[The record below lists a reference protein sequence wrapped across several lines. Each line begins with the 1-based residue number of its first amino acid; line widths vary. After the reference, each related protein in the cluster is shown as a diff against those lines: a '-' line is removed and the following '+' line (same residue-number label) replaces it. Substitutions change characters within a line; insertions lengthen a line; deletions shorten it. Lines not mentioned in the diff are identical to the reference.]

1 MIIHKKCEIEELPEG
16 VIGQVGL
23 DQLVHY
29 TKERSVSDNEKI
41 QKILDYADREGL
53 DLTYYSGCSEAG
65 YDDIPVVAADWNGPS
80 KYWNRFDHKYEGRT
94 DILTDSGLRRK
105 KMANLAKLV
114 EYLEKK
120 GAAQLQWEDEWMA
133 CSDCYKAV
141 RSSPDSYCWEPS
153 YVWTSD
159 CEIVC
164 RNCWENFIDDII
176 DYYKSDEHYGFSNK
190 ALPSDFCEILENQ
203 GFTCWQDRKPW
214 ENEESCAHYETGW
227 HPGQNDDPKKVFA
240 EIMKDSGDWEVIFVI
255 TSRGQFDIG
264 WSAFTRLAK

>member
-29 TKERSVSDNEKI
+29 TEEKHVSDNEKI
-41 QKILDYADREGL
+41 QKILEYADREGL

-65 YDDIPVVAADWNGPS
+65 YDDIPVIAADWNGPS
-80 KYWNRFDHKYEGRT
+80 SDITNKHDWYNTGSKFVLTEG
-94 DILTDSGLRRK
+94 GQK
-105 KMANLAKLV
+105 KQKTARLAKLV

-120 GAAQLQWEDEWMA
+120 GSAQLQWSDEWMA

-141 RSSPDSYCWEPS
+141 RSSPDSYSWEPS
-153 YVWTSD
+153 YVWASD

-176 DYYKSDEHYGFSNK
+176 EYYKSDNHYGFANK
-190 ALPSDFCEILENQ
+190 ALPSDFCSILENQ
-203 GFTCWQDRKPW
+203 GFTCWQDRK
-214 ENEESCAHYETGW
+214 TLG
-227 HPGQNDDPKKVFA
+227 K
-240 EIMKDSGDWEVIFVI
+240 
-255 TSRGQFDIG
+255 
-264 WSAFTRLAK
+264 